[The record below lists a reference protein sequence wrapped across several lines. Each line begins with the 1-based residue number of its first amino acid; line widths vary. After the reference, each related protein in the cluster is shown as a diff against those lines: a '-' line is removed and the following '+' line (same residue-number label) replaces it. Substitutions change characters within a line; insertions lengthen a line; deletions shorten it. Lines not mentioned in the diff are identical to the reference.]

1 MFTKKFIITNLIILC
16 THRISSSDV
25 YFAMFF
31 LDNSLYGSSSLG
43 NQVGI
48 VNQFVLNKPNDNDV
62 MSLTI
67 LSQGKTSFNTSFHP
81 MLIND
86 YGNFYN
92 NLATIMSQE
101 HAIGNI
107 SYFQLTSDVAAK
119 SSFYNTKIYTQKP
132 IIVYFIDSYLNRI
145 EDTRKILNMINK
157 FYGTEIKVLSI
168 IFDETKTSAA
178 TFLTKN
184 KDFVNINVDSKE
196 TVKWLYKQYQNSQ

>member
-1 MFTKKFIITNLIILC
+1 MFTNKFIITYLIIIC
-16 THRISSSDV
+16 THGVLSSNV
-25 YFAMFF
+25 YFAIFF

-43 NQVGI
+43 NQVSI
-48 VNQFVLNKPNDNDV
+48 INQFVLNKPNNDDT

-81 MLIND
+81 MVIND
-86 YGNFYN
+86 YGNFYT

-119 SSFYNTKIYTQKP
+119 SPFYNTKIYTQKP

-157 FYGTEIKVLSI
+157 FYDTEIRVLSI
-168 IFDETKTSAA
+168 IFDEKKTSAA

-184 KDFVNINVDSKE
+184 KDFVNINMDSKE
-196 TVKWLYKQYQNSQ
+196 TVKWLYKQYEIP